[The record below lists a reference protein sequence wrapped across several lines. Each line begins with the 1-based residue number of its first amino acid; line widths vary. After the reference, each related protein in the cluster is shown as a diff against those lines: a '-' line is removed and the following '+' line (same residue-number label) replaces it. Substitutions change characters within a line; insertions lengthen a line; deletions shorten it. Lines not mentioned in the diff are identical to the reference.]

1 MKPWGDGP
9 APFDLTKSI
18 ACPVIGPLV
27 QTAPAP
33 GVREL
38 RRGSGVVSAQR
49 PTHRR
54 EARPAP
60 HDARGTKRGS
70 LRV

>member
-38 RRGSGVVSAQR
+38 RHGQR
-49 PTHRR
+49 RR
-54 EARPAP
+54 FSSAP
-60 HDARGTKRGS
+60 HAS
-70 LRV
+70 S